1 MKINK
6 REKTL
11 LFVLALGVVG
21 FGYYKVVWDYQY
33 NKLKDLKSKELKVKE
48 EYNHDVKMVNSTEPN
63 KEEIN
68 IFNSEIQNLT
78 SGFYSNISQPNII
91 LELNNL
97 MNDANVKGTMS
108 FSEIKTMPVMDKQE
122 GDSSSKSEDD
132 ENPNQIQG
140 IVNDYN
146 NITDK
151 KKNEDKKN
159 KKQEEI
165 YNLNQMTV
173 SLSVNGTYDNVMKF
187 MKSIEENP
195 KHINILNFNLSA
207 QTDGNVSAN
216 MNIQLVAI
224 PKIDASKEEFTTADE
239 KYGKENPFSGAS
251 VAGTGTIENELENSK
266 VKNDFLM
273 TVRPINSDL
282 PTIVLGK
289 SGDKDK
295 KTYLN
300 NDENS
305 VSNIEMYISGDNG
318 KYYYKYKVEGKS
330 YPTKF
335 EGNGEE
341 FKPNGN
347 DINFEIFSEKRVN
360 KDDKSGANIKIVNSS
375 DKEVNLIINKDDE
388 KSPRVNVTTDGKV
401 KVIKN

>member
-33 NKLKDLKSKELKVKE
+33 NKLKDLKSKELKVKQ
-48 EYNHDVKMVNSTEPN
+48 EYNDDVKMVNSIEPN

-97 MNDANVKGTMS
+97 MNDANVKGTMN
-108 FSEIKTMPVMDKQE
+108 FSEIKTMPVMDKQD

-151 KKNEDKKN
+151 KKNEGGKDKKS
-159 KKQEEI
+159 EEI
-165 YNLNQMTV
+165 YNLSQMTV

-224 PKIDASKEEFTTADE
+224 PKIDASKEEFITADE

-251 VAGTGTIENELENSK
+251 VVGTGTIENELENSK

-289 SGDKDK
+289 SDDKDK

>member
-33 NKLKDLKSKELKVKE
+33 NKLKDLKSKELKVKQ
-48 EYNHDVKMVNSTEPN
+48 EYNDDVKMVNSIEPN

-97 MNDANVKGTMS
+97 MNDTNVKGTMS
-108 FSEIKTMPVMDKQE
+108 FSEIKTMPVMDKQD
-122 GDSSSKSEDD
+122 GDSSSKSEND
-132 ENPNQIQG
+132 ENKNQIQG

-335 EGNGEE
+335 EGNAEE

>member
-11 LFVLALGVVG
+11 LFVLALWVVG

-108 FSEIKTMPVMDKQE
+108 FSEIKTMPVMEKQD

-146 NITDK
+146 NITNK
-151 KKNEDKKN
+151 KKNEDNKD

-165 YNLNQMTV
+165 YNLSQMTV

-216 MNIQLVAI
+216 MSLQQLMRSMVR
-224 PKIDASKEEFTTADE
+224 KIHFQEQ
-239 KYGKENPFSGAS
+239 
-251 VAGTGTIENELENSK
+251 VQLEQ
-266 VKNDFLM
+266 
-273 TVRPINSDL
+273 
-282 PTIVLGK
+282 
-289 SGDKDK
+289 
-295 KTYLN
+295 
-300 NDENS
+300 EQ
-305 VSNIEMYISGDNG
+305 
-318 KYYYKYKVEGKS
+318 
-330 YPTKF
+330 
-335 EGNGEE
+335 
-341 FKPNGN
+341 
-347 DINFEIFSEKRVN
+347 
-360 KDDKSGANIKIVNSS
+360 
-375 DKEVNLIINKDDE
+375 
-388 KSPRVNVTTDGKV
+388 
-401 KVIKN
+401 

>member
-33 NKLKDLKSKELKVKE
+33 NKLKDLKSKELKVKQ
-48 EYNHDVKMVNSTEPN
+48 EYNDDVKMVNSIEPN

-97 MNDANVKGTMS
+97 MNDTNVKGTMS

-122 GDSSSKSEDD
+122 GDSSSKSEND
-132 ENPNQIQG
+132 ENKNQIQG

-187 MKSIEENP
+187 IKSIEENP

-251 VAGTGTIENELENSK
+251 VVGTGTIENELENSK

-273 TVRPINSDL
+273 TVRPINSDF

-347 DINFEIFSEKRVN
+347 DINFEIFSEKRLN

-388 KSPRVNVTTDGKV
+388 KSPRVNVTTEGKV

>member
-48 EYNHDVKMVNSTEPN
+48 EYNHDVKMVDSIEPN

-108 FSEIKTMPVMDKQE
+108 FSEIKIMPVMDKQD

-151 KKNEDKKN
+151 KKNEGGKDKKS
-159 KKQEEI
+159 EEI
-165 YNLNQMTV
+165 YNLSQMTV

-251 VAGTGTIENELENSK
+251 VVGTGTIENELENSK

>member
-6 REKTL
+6 REKNL
-11 LFVLALGVVG
+11 LFVLALGIVG

-33 NKLKDLKSKELKVKE
+33 NKLKYLKSKELKVKE

-108 FSEIKTMPVMDKQE
+108 FSEIKTMPVMDKQD

-146 NITDK
+146 NITNK
-151 KKNEDKKN
+151 KKNEDNKD

-165 YNLNQMTV
+165 YNLSQMTV
-173 SLSVNGTYDNVMKF
+173 SLSVNGTYDNVIKF

-224 PKIDASKEEFTTADE
+224 PKIDDSKEEFTTADE

-251 VAGTGTIENELENSK
+251 TVGTGTIENELENSK

-289 SGDKDK
+289 ADDKDK

-401 KVIKN
+401 KIIKN

>member
-33 NKLKDLKSKELKVKE
+33 NKLKDLKSKELKVKQ
-48 EYNHDVKMVNSTEPN
+48 EYNDDVKMVNSIEPN

-97 MNDANVKGTMS
+97 MNDTNVKGTMS
-108 FSEIKTMPVMDKQE
+108 FSEIKTMPVMDNQE
-122 GDSSSKSEDD
+122 GDSSSKSEND
-132 ENPNQIQG
+132 ENKNQIQG

-251 VAGTGTIENELENSK
+251 VVGTGTIENELENSK

-273 TVRPINSDL
+273 TVRPINSDF

>member
-33 NKLKDLKSKELKVKE
+33 NKLKDLKSKELKVKQ
-48 EYNHDVKMVNSTEPN
+48 EYNDDVKMVNSIEPN

-108 FSEIKTMPVMDKQE
+108 FSEIKTMPVIEKQE

-132 ENPNQIQG
+132 ENKNQIQG

-151 KKNEDKKN
+151 KKNEDNKD

-165 YNLNQMTV
+165 YNLSQMTV

-224 PKIDASKEEFTTADE
+224 PKIDASKEEFTTADD

-273 TVRPINSDL
+273 TVRPINSDF

>member
-33 NKLKDLKSKELKVKE
+33 NKLKDLKSKELKVKQ
-48 EYNHDVKMVNSTEPN
+48 EYNDDVKMVNSIEPN

-97 MNDANVKGTMS
+97 MNDTNVKGTMS

-122 GDSSSKSEDD
+122 GDSSSKSEND
-132 ENPNQIQG
+132 ENKNQIQG

-207 QTDGNVSAN
+207 QSDGNVSAN

-335 EGNGEE
+335 KGNGEE

-388 KSPRVNVTTDGKV
+388 KSPRVNVTTEGKV

>member
-33 NKLKDLKSKELKVKE
+33 NKLKDLKSKELKVKQ
-48 EYNHDVKMVNSTEPN
+48 EYNDDVKMVNSIEPN

-122 GDSSSKSEDD
+122 GDSSSKSEND
-132 ENPNQIQG
+132 ENKNQIQG

-251 VAGTGTIENELENSK
+251 VVGTGTIENELENSK

-273 TVRPINSDL
+273 TVRPINSDF

-388 KSPRVNVTTDGKV
+388 KSPRVNVTTEGKV

>member
-33 NKLKDLKSKELKVKE
+33 NKLKDLKSKELKVKQ
-48 EYNHDVKMVNSTEPN
+48 EYNDDVKMVNSIEPN

-97 MNDANVKGTMS
+97 MNDTNVKGTMS
-108 FSEIKTMPVMDKQE
+108 FSEIKTMPVMDNQE
-122 GDSSSKSEDD
+122 GDSSSKSEND
-132 ENPNQIQG
+132 ENKNQIQG

-151 KKNEDKKN
+151 KKNENKKN

>member
-48 EYNHDVKMVNSTEPN
+48 EYNDDVKMVNSIEPN

-97 MNDANVKGTMS
+97 MNDTNVKGTMS
-108 FSEIKTMPVMDKQE
+108 FSEIKTMPVMDKQD
-122 GDSSSKSEDD
+122 GDSSSKSEND
-132 ENPNQIQG
+132 ENKNQIQG

>member
-33 NKLKDLKSKELKVKE
+33 NKLKDLKSKELKVKQ
-48 EYNHDVKMVNSTEPN
+48 EYNDDVKMVNSIEPN

-97 MNDANVKGTMS
+97 MNDTNVKGTMS
-108 FSEIKTMPVMDKQE
+108 FSEIKTMPVMDNQE
-122 GDSSSKSEDD
+122 GDSSSKSEND
-132 ENPNQIQG
+132 ENKNQIQG

-187 MKSIEENP
+187 IKSIEENP

-251 VAGTGTIENELENSK
+251 VVGTGTIENELENSK

-273 TVRPINSDL
+273 TVRPINSDF

>member
-48 EYNHDVKMVNSTEPN
+48 EYNHDMKMVNSTEPN

-122 GDSSSKSEDD
+122 GDSSSKSEED

-151 KKNEDKKN
+151 KKNEDNKD

-165 YNLNQMTV
+165 YNLSQMTV

-251 VAGTGTIENELENSK
+251 TVGTGTIENELENSK

-289 SGDKDK
+289 ADDKDK

-401 KVIKN
+401 KIIKN

>member
-33 NKLKDLKSKELKVKE
+33 NKLKDLKSKELKVKQ
-48 EYNHDVKMVNSTEPN
+48 EYNDDVKMVNSIEPN

-97 MNDANVKGTMS
+97 MNDTNVKGTMS

-122 GDSSSKSEDD
+122 GDSSSKSEND
-132 ENPNQIQG
+132 ENKNQIQG

-251 VAGTGTIENELENSK
+251 VVGTGTIENELENSK

-273 TVRPINSDL
+273 TVRPINSDF

>member
-33 NKLKDLKSKELKVKE
+33 NKLKDLKSKELKVKQ
-48 EYNHDVKMVNSTEPN
+48 EYNDDVKMVNSIEPN

-108 FSEIKTMPVMDKQE
+108 FSEIKTMPVMDKQD

-151 KKNEDKKN
+151 KKNEDNKD

-165 YNLNQMTV
+165 YNLSQMTV

-251 VAGTGTIENELENSK
+251 VVGTGTIENELENSK

>member
-48 EYNHDVKMVNSTEPN
+48 EYNNDVKMVNSTEPN

-108 FSEIKTMPVMDKQE
+108 FSEIKTMPVMDKQD

-151 KKNEDKKN
+151 KKNEDNKD

-165 YNLNQMTV
+165 YNLSQMTV

-251 VAGTGTIENELENSK
+251 TVGTGTIENELENSK

-289 SGDKDK
+289 ADDKDK

-318 KYYYKYKVEGKS
+318 KYYYKYKVEGRS

-375 DKEVNLIINKDDE
+375 DKEVNSIINKDDE

>member
-108 FSEIKTMPVMDKQE
+108 FSEIKTMPVMDKQD

-151 KKNEDKKN
+151 KKNEDNKD

-165 YNLNQMTV
+165 YNLSQMTV

-251 VAGTGTIENELENSK
+251 AVGAGTIENELENSK

-289 SGDKDK
+289 SDDKDK

-388 KSPRVNVTTDGKV
+388 KSPRVNVTTEGKV

>member
-33 NKLKDLKSKELKVKE
+33 NKLKDLKSKELKVKQ
-48 EYNHDVKMVNSTEPN
+48 EYNDDVKMVNSIEPN

-108 FSEIKTMPVMDKQE
+108 FSEIKTMPVMDKQQ

-151 KKNEDKKN
+151 KKNEDNKD

-165 YNLNQMTV
+165 YNLSQMTV
-173 SLSVNGTYDNVMKF
+173 SLSVNGTYDNIMKF

-251 VAGTGTIENELENSK
+251 TVGTGTIENELENSK

-289 SGDKDK
+289 SDDKDK

>member
-108 FSEIKTMPVMDKQE
+108 FSEIKTMPVMDKQD

-151 KKNEDKKN
+151 KKNEDNKD

-165 YNLNQMTV
+165 YNLSQMTV

-289 SGDKDK
+289 SDDKDK

>member
-11 LFVLALGVVG
+11 LFVLALGVIG

-33 NKLKDLKSKELKVKE
+33 NKLKDLKSKELKVKQ
-48 EYNHDVKMVNSTEPN
+48 EYNDDVKMVNSIEPN

-97 MNDANVKGTMS
+97 MNDTNVKGTMS

-122 GDSSSKSEDD
+122 GDSSSKSEND
-132 ENPNQIQG
+132 ENKNQIQG

-224 PKIDASKEEFTTADE
+224 PKIDASKEEFTTADD

>member
-33 NKLKDLKSKELKVKE
+33 NKLKDLKSKELKVKQ
-48 EYNHDVKMVNSTEPN
+48 EYNDDVKMVNSIEPN

-97 MNDANVKGTMS
+97 MNDTNVKGTMS

-122 GDSSSKSEDD
+122 GDSSSKSEND
-132 ENPNQIQG
+132 ENKNQIQG

-224 PKIDASKEEFTTADE
+224 PKIDASKEEFTTADD

-360 KDDKSGANIKIVNSS
+360 KDDKSGSNIKIVNSS

-388 KSPRVNVTTDGKV
+388 KSPRVNVTTEGKV

>member
-33 NKLKDLKSKELKVKE
+33 NKLKDLKSKELKVKQ
-48 EYNHDVKMVNSTEPN
+48 EYNDDVKMVNSIEPN

-97 MNDANVKGTMS
+97 MNDADVKGTMS

-122 GDSSSKSEDD
+122 GDSSSKSEND
-132 ENPNQIQG
+132 ENKNQIQG

-251 VAGTGTIENELENSK
+251 VVGTGTIENELENSK

-273 TVRPINSDL
+273 TVRPINSDF

-360 KDDKSGANIKIVNSS
+360 KDDKSGSNIKIVNSS

-388 KSPRVNVTTDGKV
+388 KSPRVNVTTEGKV

>member
-33 NKLKDLKSKELKVKE
+33 NKLKDLKSKELKVKQ
-48 EYNHDVKMVNSTEPN
+48 EYNDDVKMVNSIEPN

-97 MNDANVKGTMS
+97 MNDTNVKGTMS

-122 GDSSSKSEDD
+122 GDSSSKSEND
-132 ENPNQIQG
+132 ENKNQIQG

-187 MKSIEENP
+187 IKSIEENS

-251 VAGTGTIENELENSK
+251 VVGTGTIENELENSK

-360 KDDKSGANIKIVNSS
+360 NDDKSGANIKIVNSS

>member
-151 KKNEDKKN
+151 KKNEDNKD

-165 YNLNQMTV
+165 YNLSQMTV

-251 VAGTGTIENELENSK
+251 AVGKGTIENELENSK

-289 SGDKDK
+289 SDDKDK

-341 FKPNGN
+341 FKTNGN

>member
-33 NKLKDLKSKELKVKE
+33 NKLKDLKSKELKVKQ
-48 EYNHDVKMVNSTEPN
+48 EYNDDVKMVNSIEPN

-97 MNDANVKGTMS
+97 MNDTNVKGTMS

-122 GDSSSKSEDD
+122 GDSSSKSEND
-132 ENPNQIQG
+132 ENKNQIQG

-187 MKSIEENP
+187 IKSIEENP

-251 VAGTGTIENELENSK
+251 VVGTGTIENELENSK

-360 KDDKSGANIKIVNSS
+360 NDDKSGANIKIVNSS

-388 KSPRVNVTTDGKV
+388 KSPRVNVTTEGKV

>member
-33 NKLKDLKSKELKVKE
+33 NKLKDLKSKELKVKQ
-48 EYNHDVKMVNSTEPN
+48 EYNDDVKMVNSIEPN

-122 GDSSSKSEDD
+122 GDSSSKSEND
-132 ENPNQIQG
+132 ENKNQIQG

-224 PKIDASKEEFTTADE
+224 PKIDASKEEFTTADD

-295 KTYLN
+295 KTYLS

>member
-21 FGYYKVVWDYQY
+21 FGYYKVLWDYQY

-48 EYNHDVKMVNSTEPN
+48 EYNHDVKMVDSIEPN

-78 SGFYSNISQPNII
+78 AGFYSNISQPNII

-97 MNDANVKGTMS
+97 MNDADVKGTMS
-108 FSEIKTMPVMDKQE
+108 FSEIKTMPVIEKQE
-122 GDSSSKSEDD
+122 GDSSSKSEDE
-132 ENPNQIQG
+132 ENKNQIQG

-151 KKNEDKKN
+151 KKNEDGKDKKP
-159 KKQEEI
+159 EEI

-173 SLSVNGTYDNVMKF
+173 SLSLNGTYDNVMKF
-187 MKSIEENP
+187 MKFIEENP

-251 VAGTGTIENELENSK
+251 AVGAGTIENELENSK

-289 SGDKDK
+289 ADDKDK

-360 KDDKSGANIKIVNSS
+360 NDDKSGANIKIVNSS

-388 KSPRVNVTTDGKV
+388 KSPRVNVTTEGKV

>member
-33 NKLKDLKSKELKVKE
+33 NKLNGLKSKELKVKE
-48 EYNHDVKMVNSTEPN
+48 EYNHDMKMVNSIEPN

-78 SGFYSNISQPNII
+78 AGFYSNISQPNII

-97 MNDANVKGTMS
+97 MNDADVKGTMS
-108 FSEIKTMPVMDKQE
+108 FSEIKTMPVMEKQE

-132 ENPNQIQG
+132 ENKNQIQG

-151 KKNEDKKN
+151 KKNEDGKDKKP
-159 KKQEEI
+159 EEI

-173 SLSVNGTYDNVMKF
+173 SLSLNGTYDNVMKF

-207 QTDGNVSAN
+207 QSDGNVSAN

-251 VAGTGTIENELENSK
+251 SVGTGTIENELENSK

-289 SGDKDK
+289 ADDKDK

-360 KDDKSGANIKIVNSS
+360 NDDKSGANIKIVNSS

-388 KSPRVNVTTDGKV
+388 KSPRVNVTTEGKV

>member
-33 NKLKDLKSKELKVKE
+33 NKLKDLKSKELKVKQ
-48 EYNHDVKMVNSTEPN
+48 EYNDDVKMVNSIEPN

-97 MNDANVKGTMS
+97 MNDTNVKGTMS

-122 GDSSSKSEDD
+122 GDSSSKSEND
-132 ENPNQIQG
+132 ENKNQIQG

-388 KSPRVNVTTDGKV
+388 KSPRINVTTDGKV